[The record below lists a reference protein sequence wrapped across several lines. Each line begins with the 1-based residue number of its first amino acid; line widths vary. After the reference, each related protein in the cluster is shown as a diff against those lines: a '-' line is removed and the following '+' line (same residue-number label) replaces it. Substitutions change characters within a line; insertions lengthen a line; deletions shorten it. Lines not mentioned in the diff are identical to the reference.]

1 MTTPVVLEI
10 DHGVATLTIAREER
24 RNSLDHV
31 AMRRLEEALVECAA
45 GAAGVLIVTGAGGRA
60 FCAGDDVKAYAERTQ
75 EESRAHHERGLR
87 TFDALERFP
96 GLTIA
101 AVDGYCIGGGL
112 ELALCCDLRIAGA
125 GATFGLPEIP
135 KLDALPS
142 WGGLTRLPRIIG
154 IGRAKQMAFLGE
166 RIDAA
171 EALRIGL
178 VARVVEAGEA
188 LANAQAFAAD
198 FAAKV
203 HRDTVDVA
211 KRILT
216 DSTAIPSTAA
226 TLVNLLAER
235 SNAFEGA

>member
-1 MTTPVVLEI
+1 MTTPIVLEI
-10 DHGVATLTIAREER
+10 GDRVATLTIAREAR

-31 AMRRLEEALVECAA
+31 AMRMLEDALGECTAK
-45 GAAGVLIVTGAGGRA
+45 GVGVLILTGAGGQA
-60 FCAGDDVKAYAERTQ
+60 FCAGDDVKAYAERTRD
-75 EESRAHHERGLR
+75 ESRAHFERGLR
-87 TFDALERFP
+87 TFDALERYP

-101 AVDGYCIGGGL
+101 AVEGFCLGGGL

-135 KLDALPS
+135 KLNALPS

-154 IGRAKQMAFLGE
+154 TGRAKQMAFLGE

-171 EALRIGL
+171 EAARIGL

-188 LANAQAFAAD
+188 LASARAFAID
-198 FAAKV
+198 FAARV
-203 HRDTVDVA
+203 DRDTLDVA
-211 KRILT
+211 KRILN
-216 DSTAIPSTAA
+216 DATAVPPTAA

-235 SNAFEGA
+235 SNAFEGP

>member
-1 MTTPVVLEI
+1 MSTPVVLDI
-10 DHGVATLTIAREER
+10 DNGVATLTIAREER

-31 AMRRLEEALVECAA
+31 AMRMLEEALGQCAA
-45 GAAGVLIVTGAGGRA
+45 EAAGVLIVTGAGSRA
-60 FCAGDDVKAYAERTQ
+60 FCAGDDVKAYAERTP

-87 TFDALERFP
+87 TFDALERYP

-101 AVDGYCIGGGL
+101 AIEGHCIGGGL
-112 ELALCCDLRIAGA
+112 ELALCCDLRFAGS

-142 WGGLTRLPRIIG
+142 WGGLTRMPRIVG
-154 IGRAKQMAFLGE
+154 TGRAKQMAFLGE

-171 EALRIGL
+171 EALRFGL
-178 VARVVEAGEA
+178 VARVVEAGDA
-188 LANAQAFAAD
+188 LPSARAFAAE

-203 HRDTVDVA
+203 DRDTVDVA
-211 KRILT
+211 KRILN
-216 DSTAIPSTAA
+216 DATALPPTAA